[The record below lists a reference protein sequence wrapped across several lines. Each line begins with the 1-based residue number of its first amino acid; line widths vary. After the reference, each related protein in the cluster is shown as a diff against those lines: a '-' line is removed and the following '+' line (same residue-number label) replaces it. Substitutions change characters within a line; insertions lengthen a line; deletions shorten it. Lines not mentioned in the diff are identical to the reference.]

1 MNKDLIL
8 LKDKIQQKLN
18 IYTWN
23 PSENILRRIA
33 TRIAKLNKEPS
44 KQELSRIVHSEYGE
58 YKTIICEGVDNSDL
72 ITLLKLAQSI
82 NTNNDK

>member
-8 LKDKIQQKLN
+8 LKAEIQRKLN
-18 IYTWN
+18 IFTWN
-23 PSENILRRIA
+23 PSENIISRIA
-33 TRIAKLNKEPS
+33 TRIAQLGKEPS
-44 KQELSRIVHSEYGE
+44 KQELSRIVQSEYGE

-82 NTNNDK
+82 NTNTDK